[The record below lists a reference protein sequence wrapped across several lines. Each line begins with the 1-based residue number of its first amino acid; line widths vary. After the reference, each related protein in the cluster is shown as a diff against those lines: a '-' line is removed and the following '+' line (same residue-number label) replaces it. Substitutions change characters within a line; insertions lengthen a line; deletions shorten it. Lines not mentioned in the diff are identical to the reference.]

1 MRYIS
6 TFLFALALIIGQ
18 AADAQVSS
26 ESKVRIEFVNGYW
39 LIDFETDNQTAMQ
52 ALNKV
57 DPKFDPSAL
66 GVDGVEKKYRAYLK
80 KRFQVQV
87 DTAVIEVKLVSVEM
101 NSVRA
106 NAQYIS
112 ARFKSPGEVATI
124 KSTAFSELD
133 HHQHKL
139 IFLIGE
145 EKHVSWLSEE
155 NDYSKVIDLPEESI
169 ELK

>member
-6 TFLFALALIIGQ
+6 IFLFALALIIGQ
-18 AADAQVSS
+18 VAAAQVSN

-39 LIDFETDNQTAMQ
+39 LIEFKTNNQTAMQ
-52 ALNKV
+52 VLKKV

-66 GVDGVEKKYRAYLK
+66 RVEGVEKKYRAYLK
-80 KRFQVQV
+80 KRFQLQV
-87 DTAVIEVKLVSVEM
+87 DTTVIDIKLVSVEI
-101 NSVRA
+101 NSVSA
-106 NAQYIS
+106 NARYIS
-112 ARFKSPGEVATI
+112 ARFKSPGEFATI

-133 HHQHKL
+133 HHEHKL
-139 IFLIGE
+139 ILLIGE